1 METEDIFIDD
11 NLFDD
16 TDQKDIKKVFED
28 VSQNSNLDPNEPLFV
43 DLPEDWLEKVKIAPD
58 QDDVPFIDLPE
69 DVPFVHLSEIQPE
82 KIEKPPKITPNARL
96 EVASNRI

>member
-28 VSQNSNLDPNEPLFV
+28 VSQNTNLDPNEPLFV

-69 DVPFVHLSEIQPE
+69 DVPFVHLPEIQPE